1 MKDERE
7 MFMQMIKQTVAL
19 KMGTGAALRLQ
30 GNRRKQ
36 VGNVDNINDE
46 GDNIDVDNLAQD
58 EQATGFLDIGIFD

>member
-19 KMGTGAALRLQ
+19 KMGTGAALQLQ

-46 GDNIDVDNLAQD
+46 GDNIGVDNLAQD